1 MTSCSGRLINQI
13 MSDPVGQLVEF
24 IDKNR
29 INIGLVQS
37 AKKTKLNIL
46 TSADKELSLPQGR
59 VLLMTSGGG
68 ASGGNRQAQVEAL
81 QDILQRRED
90 MAGQV
95 DVLELWE
102 LVAEEDDALPLEE
115 LAGLAFSGDVGGDH
129 LSATLRALFDEHVHF
144 KLSGGQFLPLSPE
157 QLEQKQIQ
165 AEREENRRQQ
175 IDASVEFL
183 NNLPGQPPFP
193 EPPEGLID
201 LLVDLVVH
209 EDESS
214 SAKIAKEIVSLA
226 EVGGRRQLFN
236 LLVRLGVFDKH
247 ENLPLRQE
255 GIHKGFSPSIM
266 EAVGAISVGAALEDG
281 GRSDLTGLH
290 TFTIDGAYTSDFDD
304 ALSFQPDGRG
314 GGVLGVH
321 ITDAGAV
328 LESDGVLDMEG
339 RGRGTSIYMPD
350 DRIPM
355 LPPMLS
361 EDALSLRQDMLRPAI
376 STFVELDSQGNILDW
391 RLERSI
397 IRVDSRLTYD
407 EADGLL
413 GDDMRLSDMHKVCL
427 ALKRKRAQAG
437 AYFLPLPEVIVGI
450 DDETGEVYV
459 RRIDREGATREM
471 VAETAIL
478 ANWLA
483 ARYLMESEAPCLYRR
498 QAPPSQPLNE
508 GDPEDIYLHFSQRRL
523 LNPADLTTKPGLH
536 SSLGVDPYTHAT
548 SPIRR
553 YLDLVVQRQLG
564 SVLAGREPA
573 YTKQQLKDIAQEVE
587 PVVRRA
593 GRVRNMRQRYWLM
606 RWLEARRG
614 QELPAIAMEP
624 QMRRWSILLPDIM
637 MLTGVPKTSDLKL
650 KPGQQVTAIVEKA
663 DAFNDILRIKLV

>member
-1 MTSCSGRLINQI
+1 
-13 MSDPVGQLVEF
+13 
-24 IDKNR
+24 
-29 INIGLVQS
+29 
-37 AKKTKLNIL
+37 
-46 TSADKELSLPQGR
+46 
-59 VLLMTSGGG
+59 
-68 ASGGNRQAQVEAL
+68 
-81 QDILQRRED
+81 
-90 MAGQV
+90 
-95 DVLELWE
+95 
-102 LVAEEDDALPLEE
+102 
-115 LAGLAFSGDVGGDH
+115 
-129 LSATLRALFDEHVHF
+129 
-144 KLSGGQFLPLSPE
+144 
-157 QLEQKQIQ
+157 
-165 AEREENRRQQ
+165 
-175 IDASVEFL
+175 
-183 NNLPGQPPFP
+183 
-193 EPPEGLID
+193 
-201 LLVDLVVH
+201 
-209 EDESS
+209 
-214 SAKIAKEIVSLA
+214 
-226 EVGGRRQLFN
+226 
-236 LLVRLGVFDKH
+236 
-247 ENLPLRQE
+247 
-255 GIHKGFSPSIM
+255 
-266 EAVGAISVGAALEDG
+266 
-281 GRSDLTGLH
+281 
-290 TFTIDGAYTSDFDD
+290 
-304 ALSFQPDGRG
+304 
-314 GGVLGVH
+314 
-321 ITDAGAV
+321 
-328 LESDGVLDMEG
+328 
-339 RGRGTSIYMPD
+339 MPD

-391 RLERSI
+391 RMERSI

-478 ANWLA
+478 ANWLS
-483 ARYLMESEAPCLYRR
+483 ARYLMENEAPCLYRR

-564 SVLAGREPA
+564 SVLAGLEPA

-593 GRVRNMRQRYWLM
+593 GKVRNMRQRYWLM
-606 RWLEARRG
+606 KWLEARRG

-624 QMRRWSILLPDIM
+624 QMRRWSILLPEIM
-637 MLTGVPKTSDLKL
+637 MLTGVPKTADLKL
-650 KPGQQVTAIVEKA
+650 KPGQQVTALIEKA

>member
-1 MTSCSGRLINQI
+1 

-29 INIGLVQS
+29 ISIGLVQS

-59 VLLMTSGGG
+59 VLLMTPGGSC
-68 ASGGNRQAQVEAL
+68 SGGNRQAQVEAL
-81 QDILQRRED
+81 REVHQRRDD
-90 MAGQV
+90 MADGV
-95 DVLELWE
+95 DVRELWE
-102 LVAEEDDALPLEE
+102 LVAEEDEALPLDE
-115 LAGLAFSGDVGGDH
+115 LAGLAFSGDLGGDH
-129 LSATLRALFDEHVHF
+129 LSATLRALFYEHVHF
-144 KLSGGQFLPLSPE
+144 KLAGGQFLPLSPE
-157 QLEQKQIQ
+157 QLEQKAIQ
-165 AEREENRRQQ
+165 AEREEQRRQQ
-175 IDASVEFL
+175 VDASVEFL
-183 NNLPGQPPFP
+183 RELPAKAPFP
-193 EPPEGLID
+193 EPPEGLYD

-209 EDESS
+209 EDDSPHS
-214 SAKIAKEIVSLA
+214 KLTKEIVSLA
-226 EVGGRRQLFN
+226 EIGGRRQLFN
-236 LLVRLGVFDKH
+236 LLVRLGVFNEH
-247 ENLPLRQE
+247 ENLPMRQE
-255 GIHKGFSPSIM
+255 GITKDFTAEVMDAAG
-266 EAVGAISVGAALEDG
+266 SVNLGPALEDS

-290 TFTIDGAYTSDFDD
+290 TFTIDGAFTSDFDD

-328 LESDGVLDMEG
+328 LEHGGVLDLEG

-355 LPPMLS
+355 LPPSLS

-391 RLERSI
+391 RLERSLI
-397 IRVDSRLTYD
+397 KVDVRLTYD
-407 EADGLL
+407 EADNLL
-413 GDDMRLSDMHKVCL
+413 SDDMRLQDMHKVCL
-427 ALKRKRAQAG
+427 ALKRQRAAAG
-437 AYFLPLPEVIVGI
+437 AYFLPLPEVIVGV

-478 ANWLA
+478 ANWLS
-483 ARYLMESEAPCLYRR
+483 ARYLMENEAPCLYRR
-498 QAPPSQPLNE
+498 QAPPSQPLAE

-536 SSLGVDPYTHAT
+536 SSLGVEPYTHST

-553 YLDLVVQRQLG
+553 YLDLIVQRQLG
-564 SVLAGREPA
+564 SMLAGKGPA
-573 YTKQQLKDIAQEVE
+573 YTKQQLKEIAQEVE

-593 GRVRNMRQRYWLM
+593 GKVRNMRQRYWLM
-606 RWLEARRG
+606 KWLEARRG
-614 QELPAIAMEP
+614 QELSAIAMEP

-637 MLTGVPKTSDLKL
+637 MLTGVPKTADLKL
-650 KPGQQVTAIVEKA
+650 KPGQQVSIIVEKA
-663 DAFNDILRIKLV
+663 DAFNDTLRIKLA